1 MGNKMIKLLP
11 IIMGV
16 VILASGCGSQPDSPN
31 VSPNTTNPVTTPLA
45 VEGISIGNRAID
57 FQLQSL
63 DGKTVKLSDFRGKPV
78 LLNFWATW
86 CGPCRSEMPYLQQI
100 SDNSTAT
107 GLVMLAVDAGENAT
121 VVQKFMTELNLTIPV
136 LLDTDK
142 AVSKSY
148 SITAIPSTFLIDKN
162 GIIQKKILGA
172 FPDKQSIE
180 NSLKTIIP

>member
-1 MGNKMIKLLP
+1 MGKKMITILP
-11 IIMGV
+11 IIIV
-16 VILASGCGSQPDSPN
+16 VLVLVSGCGPQPASPT
-31 VSPNTTNPVTTPLA
+31 VSPNATTPVA
-45 VEGISIGNRAID
+45 VEGVNVGNRAID

-142 AVSKSY
+142 TVSKSY

-162 GIIQKKILGA
+162 GVIQKKILGA
-172 FPDKQSIE
+172 FPDKQAIE

>member
-1 MGNKMIKLLP
+1 MGNK
-11 IIMGV
+11 IITVLSIILV
-16 VILASGCGSQPDSPN
+16 VGILTIGCGPQPSTTQPTL
-31 VSPNTTNPVTTPLA
+31 SGNTTPPPAVT
-45 VEGISIGNRAID
+45 EGINVGNRAPD

-100 SDNSTAT
+100 HDNSTAQ

-121 VVQKFMTELNLTIPV
+121 AVQKFMTELNLTLPV

-162 GIIQKKILGA
+162 GVIQKKILGA
-172 FPDKQSIE
+172 YPDKQAIE
-180 NSLKTIIP
+180 TSLKTIIP

>member
-1 MGNKMIKLLP
+1 MGNKLRALLP
-11 IIMGV
+11 IILLVM
-16 VILASGCGSQPDSPN
+16 ILASGCGPATTPSA
-31 VSPNTTNPVTTPLA
+31 NTTQPAAPA
-45 VEGISIGNRAID
+45 GINVGNMAPD
-57 FQLQSL
+57 FQLQNL
-63 DGKTVKLSDFRGKPV
+63 TGQTVKLSDFRGKPV

-100 SDNSTAT
+100 SDNSAAT

-162 GIIQKKILGA
+162 GVIQKKILGA
-172 FPDKQSIE
+172 FPDKQAIE
-180 NSLKTIIP
+180 NSLKSIIP